1 MVVAGRPS
9 GTALTP
15 RRFPPPWTAEFTP
28 NCFIVCDVNG
38 QALSYIYFECEP
50 GRRSAA
56 KLLREDEA
64 SFNVTRVTSPM
75 QVARWF
81 DVVICSD
88 GAEMTITTQTSTNT
102 ETTKTSTGSAV
113 VNNDIA
119 LLALFRVLSLLASF
133 YIMTHF
139 PLSAED
145 AGFLS
150 AWL

>member
-1 MVVAGRPS
+1 
-9 GTALTP
+9 
-15 RRFPPPWTAEFTP
+15 
-28 NCFIVCDVNG
+28 
-38 QALSYIYFECEP
+38 
-50 GRRSAA
+50 
-56 KLLREDEA
+56 
-64 SFNVTRVTSPM
+64 
-75 QVARWF
+75 
-81 DVVICSD
+81 
-88 GAEMTITTQTSTNT
+88 MTITTQTSTTT